1 MGHLKADK
9 SARYTTQIF
18 MTKILAIGAH
28 PDDIEFGCAPLL
40 IKEAQKGNTV
50 KIVVCSLGEAGTSGT
65 PASRKKESLAAAKL
79 MHARIEFIVLGG
91 DAHFEYKPQNSI
103 KLAKIIRQTKA
114 DIVLAPSMKEEQHP
128 DHRIL
133 AQLVRDACRLA
144 RYGGLKELK
153 KLPQHKISALY
164 YYQSSADFYKKP
176 DIVIDVS
183 DVEKEWVKVIKV
195 HKSQTSTV
203 NYPELVLTKARA
215 LGASIG
221 VKYALGLWAND
232 PIRLDFLSDITES
245 SRNY

>member
-1 MGHLKADK
+1 
-9 SARYTTQIF
+9 

-40 IKEAQKGNTV
+40 IREAQKDNAI

-65 PASRKKESLAAAKL
+65 PKKRKQESQKAAKL
-79 MHARIEFIVLGG
+79 MSAQIEFINLGG
-91 DAHFEYKPQNSI
+91 DCRFEYLPKNSI
-103 KLAKIIRQTKA
+103 KLAKIIREFKA
-114 DIVLAPSMKEEQHP
+114 DIVLAPSLKAEQHP

-133 AQLVRDACRLA
+133 AQLTRDACRLA
-144 RYGGLKELK
+144 RFGGLKELK
-153 KLPQHKISALY
+153 KLPRHKISALY

-183 DVEKEWVKVIKV
+183 NVEKEWVKVINA
-195 HKSQTSTV
+195 HKSQTDTV

-215 LGASIG
+215 LGVSIG

-232 PIRLDFLSDITES
+232 PIRLDFLSDITKS